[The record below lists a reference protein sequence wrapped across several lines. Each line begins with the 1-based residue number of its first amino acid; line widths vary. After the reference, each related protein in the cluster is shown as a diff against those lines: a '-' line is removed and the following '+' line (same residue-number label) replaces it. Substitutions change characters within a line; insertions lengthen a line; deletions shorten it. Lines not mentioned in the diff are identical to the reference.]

1 MTCEILGPPHPADG
15 HSRQMRNTNAKEA
28 GASEISGRAGG
39 TDLLGSQTTKKD
51 ETGMSGNTLTID
63 ESLREEIIS
72 RPDMILDDRDLM
84 QALIAANE
92 RSMGGNIVD
101 LRGIAMERL
110 EARLDRLEDTH
121 RSVIAAA
128 YENLAGT
135 NQIHRAVLRML
146 DPVEFEP
153 FLRDL
158 AGEVAQILR
167 VDAVRLVLE
176 SGQNDRDTAVR
187 RLGDVL
193 SMAEPGFIEDYVSEG
208 RAAALR
214 PVTLR
219 QLSEGDSRIYGEKAS
234 WMRSE
239 ACLRLDFGPGRLPGL
254 LALGSED
261 PHMFTPQQGT
271 DLLAFFAGVFERAMR
286 RWLS

>member
-1 MTCEILGPPHPADG
+1 
-15 HSRQMRNTNAKEA
+15 
-28 GASEISGRAGG
+28 
-39 TDLLGSQTTKKD
+39 
-51 ETGMSGNTLTID
+51 MSGNTLTID

-176 SGQNDRDTAVR
+176 SG
-187 RLGDVL
+187 
-193 SMAEPGFIEDYVSEG
+193 
-208 RAAALR
+208 
-214 PVTLR
+214 
-219 QLSEGDSRIYGEKAS
+219 
-234 WMRSE
+234 
-239 ACLRLDFGPGRLPGL
+239 
-254 LALGSED
+254 
-261 PHMFTPQQGT
+261 
-271 DLLAFFAGVFERAMR
+271 
-286 RWLS
+286 